1 MKKVLVVIIL
11 VIVLVLILL
20 GVGLYMTTERI
31 VNNREDLYGKVEEY
45 LVSLEEPQYILES
58 KDDEPDYDISD
69 FKVFTDI
76 QKLGIKQKE
85 NQFYVYV
92 WATVQS
98 YYVQDNQLVENSGSS
113 APYKF
118 IIENDEV
125 IDCIKPEDGE
135 RYAESIKEIF
145 PEDIREKMETLD
157 VDSRNTNIKQQVDEY
172 YAYLNENE

>member
-11 VIVLVLILL
+11 VIVLVLVLL

-76 QKLGIKQKE
+76 QKLGIKQKG
-85 NQFYVYV
+85 NQFYVYA
-92 WATVQS
+92 WAKVYS
-98 YYVQDNQLVENSGSS
+98 YYVEDHQLEVNSGYS
-113 APYKF
+113 APCKF
-118 IIENDEV
+118 VIKNDEV
-125 IDCIKPEDGE
+125 TDCIMPEDGE

-145 PEDIREKMETLD
+145 PKDIREKMENLD
-157 VDSRNTNIKQQVDEY
+157 SDNQTIKEEVDAY
-172 YAYLNENE
+172 YSYLNDNE

>member
-1 MKKVLVVIIL
+1 MKKGLVVIIL
-11 VIVLVLILL
+11 VIIFVLILL
-20 GVGLYMTTERI
+20 GVILYMITERT
-31 VNNREDLYGKVEEY
+31 VTNREDLYGKVEEY
-45 LVSLEEPQYILES
+45 LVSLEQPQYILES

-76 QKLGIKQKE
+76 QKLGIKQKG

-98 YYVQDNQLVENSGSS
+98 YYVQDNQLEINSGYSG
-113 APYKF
+113 PRKF

-125 IDCIKPEDGE
+125 IDCIETKDGTE
-135 RYAESIKEIF
+135 YTKSIEENF

>member
-1 MKKVLVVIIL
+1 MKKGLVIIIF
-11 VIVLVLILL
+11 VIVFLILF
-20 GVGLYMTTERI
+20 GNISYMATEKT
-31 VNNREDLYGKVEEY
+31 VTNREDLYEKIEEY
-45 LVSLEEPQYILES
+45 LVSLEEPHYFLETKES
-58 KDDEPDYDISD
+58 TPNYDISD

-76 QKLGIKQKE
+76 QKLGIKQKG

-98 YYVQDNQLVENSGSS
+98 YYVQDNQLVGNSGSS

-135 RYAESIKEIF
+135 RYAESVKTIF
-145 PEDIREKMETLD
+145 PKDIREKMENLNTTD
-157 VDSRNTNIKQQVDEY
+157 RNTNIKQQVDEY
-172 YAYLNENE
+172 YSYLENE

>member
-20 GVGLYMTTERI
+20 GIGLYMTTERT
-31 VNNREDLYGKVEEY
+31 VTNREDLYGKVEEY
-45 LVSLEEPQYILES
+45 LVSLEEPHYNLES

-98 YYVQDNQLVENSGSS
+98 YYVQDNQLEINSGYSG
-113 APYKF
+113 PRKL

-125 IDCIKPEDGE
+125 IDYIMPEDGE

-145 PEDIREKMETLD
+145 PEDIRKKMENLD
-157 VDSRNTNIKQQVDEY
+157 NDERNINIKQQVDEY

>member
-1 MKKVLVVIIL
+1 MKKGLVIIIF
-11 VIVLVLILL
+11 VIVFLILL
-20 GVGLYMTTERI
+20 GTISYMATEKT
-31 VNNREDLYGKVEEY
+31 VTNREDLYEKIEEY
-45 LVSLEEPQYILES
+45 LVSLEEPHYFLETKES
-58 KDDEPDYDISD
+58 TPNYDISD

-76 QKLGIKQKE
+76 QKLGIKQKG

-98 YYVQDNQLVENSGSS
+98 YYVQDNQLVGNSGSS

-135 RYAESIKEIF
+135 RYAESVKTIF
-145 PEDIREKMETLD
+145 PKDIREKMENLNTTD
-157 VDSRNTNIKQQVDEY
+157 RNTNIKQQVDEY
-172 YAYLNENE
+172 YSYLENE